1 MDLHK
6 ITIVFLRVN
15 GWVMLFEALH
25 GATYPIQR
33 LVSLKQRGDPEF
45 INLFGF
51 FAPDM
56 IRFAMYVIAAFVLM
70 KYSRLL
76 AWLLSRDLLAHKDPS
91 ASKGTA
97 LPE

>member
-6 ITIVFLRVN
+6 ITVVFLRVN
-15 GWVMLFEALH
+15 GWLMLFEALH

-33 LVSLKQRGDPEF
+33 LVSLMQRGDTEF
-45 INLFGF
+45 INPFGY
-51 FAPDM
+51 FAPDI
-56 IRFAMYVIAAFVLM
+56 IRFAMYLIAVFVLI

-76 AWLLSRDLLAHKDPS
+76 AWLLCRDLLANKGPT
-91 ASKGTA
+91 ASKEAA